1 MQNQTKTF
9 EKYKQ
14 ICKTE
19 YEEYLKDDEAFFDK
33 YSKLSI
39 NYLHFIIIGISS
51 SFVLLQLPLNFYL
64 VSNFIALSVL
74 LFFIATTL
82 TLRYFI
88 KYKESKEVRL
98 KVYEAWNKSI
108 LATLLINTFLI
119 FVSNN
124 GIIQFS
130 IILFFLMLALIKNI
144 NKKNELNKIY

>member
-1 MQNQTKTF
+1 MQNQIKTF

-14 ICKTE
+14 LCKTE

-64 VSNFIALSVL
+64 VSNFIALSFL

-82 TLRYFI
+82 TLRYFL
-88 KYKESKEVRL
+88 KYKENKEIRL
-98 KVYEAWNKSI
+98 KIFEAWNKSI
-108 LATLLINTFLI
+108 LTTLLINTFLI

-130 IILFFLMLALIKNI
+130 IILFLLILALIKNI
-144 NKKNELNKIY
+144 NKKNELNNIY